1 MNETPRQRILIIDD
15 EPINIQVIRGALG
28 GEYALFFATNGIDA
42 LKVAEESL
50 PDLILLD
57 IMMPEMDGYE
67 VCHRL
72 KESETTNRIPVIFIT
87 AKTSVEE
94 ETKGLEAG
102 AIDYIAKPISPPI
115 VKVRIRNHLE
125 LKRHADMLMA
135 LTEEL
140 AGKNQLLERVARED
154 SQTGLANRRHFNETI
169 EAEVRRATRN
179 NLPLSLVICDID
191 FFKMYNDHYGHV
203 AGDDC
208 LQTVGHL
215 IKNTTQRGGDL
226 PARYGGEEFALI
238 LPDTEL
244 NGAQEVASRIVST
257 IWNAN
262 IPHAHST
269 VAERVTMSAGAATMR
284 PVKGTDAREL
294 INKADEQLYLAKN
307 SGRNRVMPLSL
318 QPSLSNDLENRKT

>member
-1 MNETPRQRILIIDD
+1 MNETLRQRVLIIDD

-28 GEYALFFATNGIDA
+28 GEYELFFATNGVDA
-42 LKVAEESL
+42 LKVAEEAL

-67 VCHRL
+67 VCRRL
-72 KESETTNRIPVIFIT
+72 KENQTTARIPVIFIT

-94 ETKGLEAG
+94 ETKGLEIG

-125 LKRHADMLMA
+125 LKRHADMLFA

-140 AGKNQLLERVARED
+140 AEKNQLLERVARED
-154 SQTGLANRRHFNETI
+154 TQTGLANRRHFNEII
-169 EAEVRRATRN
+169 EHEVRRAIRN

-191 FFKMYNDHYGHV
+191 FFKLYNDHYGHV

-208 LQTVGHL
+208 LQSVGRL
-215 IKNTTQRGGDL
+215 IHNTAQRGGDL
-226 PARYGGEEFALI
+226 PARYGGEEFAVI
-238 LPDTEL
+238 LPGTDI
-244 NGAQEVASRIVST
+244 NGAQEVAHRIVTT

-262 IPHAHST
+262 IPHAHSS
-269 VAERVTMSAGAATMR
+269 VAERVTMSAGAATMQ
-284 PVKGTDAREL
+284 PVKGADARDL
-294 INKADEQLYLAKN
+294 ISKADEQLYLAKKN
-307 SGRNRVMPLSL
+307 GRNRVMPQMIPLSH
-318 QPSLSNDLENRKT
+318 STVSKSCE